1 MEKPSRISWRDS
13 RLKLDAGLWRKLHEK
28 SKNERRLLNSS
39 GKTLSARYRN
49 PSERPQIRDHLR
61 NNDGN
66 MLGRL
71 GHRRQSAFERL
82 SDTYSPSTT
91 KSGPNR
97 DTLEMVPIIEVVLTN
112 GTLLLTETVLEAE
125 TALTASKNRM

>member
-1 MEKPSRISWRDS
+1 MANTTPIVTTVTKTATKEKTPNGEEAASRVNI
-13 RLKLDAGLWRKLHEK
+13 LDFC
-28 SKNERRLLNSS
+28 
-39 GKTLSARYRN
+39 
-49 PSERPQIRDHLR
+49 
-61 NNDGN
+61 
-66 MLGRL
+66 
-71 GHRRQSAFERL
+71 HRRQSAFERL

-97 DTLEMVPIIEVVLTN
+97 DTLEMVPTIEVVLTN